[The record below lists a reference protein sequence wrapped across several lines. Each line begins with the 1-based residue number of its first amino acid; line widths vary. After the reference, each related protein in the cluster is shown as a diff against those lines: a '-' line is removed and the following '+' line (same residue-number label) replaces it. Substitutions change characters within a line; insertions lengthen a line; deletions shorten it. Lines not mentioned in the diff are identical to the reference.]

1 MKIVLDTN
9 VLLVSLLK
17 SSKYRPI
24 FDSLLTR
31 KFELIITHDIFQ
43 EYIEIIDQRT
53 NSRIAKNVGELLL
66 SLENVEQIEV
76 YYKWLLIDKDPDDNK
91 FRH

>member
-9 VLLVSLLK
+9 VLSVSLLK

-43 EYIEIIDQRT
+43 EYIEIIDQRA
-53 NSRIAKNVGELLL
+53 NSRITKNV
-66 SLENVEQIEV
+66 ENC
-76 YYKWLLIDKDPDDNK
+76 Y
-91 FRH
+91 